1 MKIFHHYNT
10 KATPHHKK
18 DRIEKHFKKRKL
30 IMSTTLSYYLDRI
43 SKYAGLSSAFLVVV
57 LSLLVAYDTV
67 MRYLFSEGSIALQ
80 EIEWHL
86 FDVIFLLGL
95 TYALKHDKHV
105 RVDIFFERYSTESRA
120 IVQIFSMLLLVI
132 PFSLVFLM
140 DALTMLIQSYVQ
152 NEISSDPGGL
162 THRYIIK
169 GVLVLSFILLVLQ
182 ALSEI
187 LKAFQKLENHKRFL
201 RFLSVVIIVGVL
213 IYTADHYDMAYWLD
227 PVLLMFALSLFLLMT
242 GFQVA
247 FVFAGVALLFAMIDN
262 DVGLATLEMQ
272 PYRTYGI
279 MGNTTLMAVPLFIFM
294 GLILEKSKMAE
305 GLLISMGRLFGS
317 VRGGLAI
324 SVVLVGAILAAST
337 GIVGASVVMMSLIAL
352 PLMLKHN
359 YSPALASG
367 SIAASGTLGQ
377 LIPPSIV
384 LIILGDQMHLS
395 VGDLFRAA
403 VVPGLLLITLYVIYI
418 LFIST
423 INKDVAPAITSEDA
437 YSSVLKE
444 AFREIIPPL
453 LLIGVVLGSIF
464 AGIASPSESAAI
476 GVLGAMLLAWSKR
489 NFSYEMVRYAAIETV
504 KLTAMIF
511 MILIGATAFSL
522 VFNELGGGD
531 MAMEFFSGDVGEKW
545 MFIFIAMLVIFLLG
559 FFIDFIEIAF
569 VVVPIL
575 VPIVASFGIDPI
587 WFAILIAMNLQ
598 ASFLTPP
605 FGFALFYLKGA
616 AGDKVS
622 TEAIYK
628 GVIPFIGLQLLALLI
643 IIAYP
648 DLIYL
653 FGK

>member
-1 MKIFHHYNT
+1 MQ
-10 KATPHHKK
+10 
-18 DRIEKHFKKRKL
+18 KRHPNMYL
-30 IMSTTLSYYLDRI
+30 QSSYYLDRI
-43 SKYAGLSSAFLVVV
+43 SKYAGAIAAFLVVL
-57 LSLLVAYDTV
+57 LSLLVTYDAV

-80 EIEWHL
+80 EVEWHL

-105 RVDIFFERYSTESRA
+105 RVDIFFERYSKESRD
-120 IVQIFSMLLLVI
+120 IVQILSMLFLVI
-132 PFSLVFLM
+132 PFSLVFLF
-140 DALTMLIQSYVQ
+140 DSIEMLMQSYLQ
-152 NEISSDPGGL
+152 HEISSDPGGL
-162 THRYIIK
+162 THRYVIK
-169 GVLVLSFILLVLQ
+169 GVLVFSFVLLIIQ

-187 LKAFQKLENHKRFL
+187 LKALGRLESKKNFFRIL
-201 RFLSVVIIVGVL
+201 GIVLVL
-213 IYTADHYDMAYWLD
+213 GGLVYTADHYDMAYWFD
-227 PVLLMFALSLFLLMT
+227 PILLMFALTFFLLMA

-247 FVFAGVALLFAMIDN
+247 FVFAGVALLFATISN
-262 DVGLATLEMQ
+262 EVGLSVLEML

-279 MGNTTLMAVPLFIFM
+279 MDNATLLAVPLFIFM

-305 GLLISMGRLFGS
+305 GLLLSMGKLFGS
-317 VRGGLAI
+317 IRGGLAI

-352 PLMLKHN
+352 PLMLKHH

-377 LIPPSIV
+377 LIPPSII

-403 VVPGLLLITLYVIYI
+403 VVPGLLLIVLYVLYI
-418 LFIST
+418 LLVSYL
-423 INKDVAPAITSEDA
+423 NKEIAPAIVSEEA
-437 YSSVLKE
+437 YGKVFKE
-444 AFREIIPPL
+444 AFKEIIPPL

-476 GVLGAMLLAWSKR
+476 GVLGAMLLAWGKR
-489 NFSYEMVRYAAIETV
+489 NFSYEMVRYASIETV

-531 MAMEFFSGDVGEKW
+531 MAMAFFSSNIGMGEMGGKW
-545 MFIFIAMLVIFLLG
+545 MFIFIAMLAIFLLG

-575 VPIVASFGIDPI
+575 VPIVSSFGIDPV

-616 AGDKVS
+616 AGNKVS
-622 TEAIYK
+622 TGAIYK

-643 IIAYP
+643 ITFYP

>member
-1 MKIFHHYNT
+1 MRHIFITNG
-10 KATPHHKK
+10 
-18 DRIEKHFKKRKL
+18 
-30 IMSTTLSYYLDRI
+30 DRI
-43 SKYAGLSSAFLVVV
+43 SKYAGLISAFLVVV
-57 LSLLVAYDTV
+57 LSLLVAYDAV
-67 MRYLFSEGSIALQ
+67 MRYLFSAGSIALQ
-80 EIEWHL
+80 EVEWHL

-105 RVDIFFERYSTESRA
+105 RVDIFFERYSKETKA
-120 IVQIFSMLLLVI
+120 IVQILSMMLLVI
-132 PFSLVFLM
+132 PFSLVFLSDSM
-140 DALTMLIQSYVQ
+140 DMLTQSYLQ

-162 THRYIIK
+162 THRYLIK
-169 GVLVLSFILLVLQ
+169 GVLVLSFILLIIQ

-187 LKAFQKLENHKRFL
+187 LKAFQKLESKKTFL
-201 RFLSVVIIVGVL
+201 RVLSIVIILGGL
-213 IYTADHYDMAYWLD
+213 IYTAYHYDMAYWFE
-227 PVLLMFALSLFLLMT
+227 PVLLMFALTLFLLMT

-247 FVFAGVALLFAMIDN
+247 FVFAGVALLFAVIDN
-262 DVGLATLEMQ
+262 DVGLATLEML

-305 GLLISMGRLFGS
+305 GLLLSMAKLFGS
-317 VRGGLAI
+317 IRGGLAI

-352 PLMLKHN
+352 PLMLKHR

-403 VVPGLLLITLYVIYI
+403 VVPGLLLIALYIIYI
-418 LFIST
+418 LIISY
-423 INKDVAPAITSEDA
+423 INKDVAPAIVSDVA
-437 YSSVLKE
+437 YGSVLKE
-444 AFREIIPPL
+444 AIREIIPPL

-476 GVLGAMLLAWSKR
+476 GVLGAMVLAWSKR
-489 NFSYEMVRYAAIETV
+489 NFSYEMIRYAAIETV

-531 MAMEFFSGDVGEKW
+531 MAMDFFAGDIGEQW
-545 MFIFIAMLVIFLLG
+545 MFILIAMLVIFLLG

-575 VPIVASFGIDPI
+575 VPIVASFGIDPV

-616 AGDKVS
+616 AGDKIS
-622 TEAIYK
+622 TGAIYK

-643 IIAYP
+643 IIFYP

>member
-1 MKIFHHYNT
+1 MTQNIT
-10 KATPHHKK
+10 
-18 DRIEKHFKKRKL
+18 
-30 IMSTTLSYYLDRI
+30 YYLDNI
-43 SKYAGLSSAFLVVV
+43 SKYSGVLAAFLVVV
-57 LSLLVAYDTV
+57 LSFLVAYDAG
-67 MRYLFSEGSIALQ
+67 MRYLFSSGSIALQ
-80 EIEWHL
+80 EVEWHL

-105 RVDIFFERYSTESRA
+105 RVDIFFERYSKENRA
-120 IVQIFSMLLLVI
+120 IVQILSMLLLVM
-132 PFSLVFLM
+132 PFSLLFLSDSIDM
-140 DALTMLIQSYVQ
+140 LTQSYLQ

-169 GVLVLSFILLVLQ
+169 GVLVLSFILLIIQ
-182 ALSEI
+182 ALSEVF
-187 LKAFQKLENHKRFL
+187 KALQRLESKTTLL
-201 RFLSVVIIVGVL
+201 RVLGIVSVLGGLV
-213 IYTADHYDMAYWLD
+213 YTANHYDMAYWFD
-227 PVLLMFALSLFLLMT
+227 PVLLMFVLTLFLLMT

-247 FVFAGVALLFAMIDN
+247 FVFAGVALFFASISN
-262 DVGLATLEMQ
+262 EVGVSTLEML

-279 MGNTTLMAVPLFIFM
+279 MENATLMAVPLFIFM

-305 GLLISMGRLFGS
+305 GLLLSMGKLFGS
-317 VRGGLAI
+317 IRGGLAI

-359 YSPALASG
+359 YSPALAAG

-377 LIPPSIV
+377 LIPPSII

-403 VVPGLLLITLYVIYI
+403 VIPGLLLIGLYVIYI
-418 LFIST
+418 LIISYM
-423 INKDVAPAITSEDA
+423 NKEIAPAIVSDDA
-437 YSSVLKE
+437 YGDVLKE
-444 AFREIIPPL
+444 AVKEIIPPL

-476 GVLGAMLLAWSKR
+476 GVLGAMLLALSKR
-489 NFSYEMVRYAAIETV
+489 NFSYEMLRYAAIETV

-531 MAMEFFSGDVGEKW
+531 MAMEFFAGDMGDKW
-545 MFIFIAMLVIFLLG
+545 MFIFIAMLAIFLLG

-575 VPIVASFGIDPI
+575 VPIVASFGIDPV

-622 TEAIYK
+622 TGAIYK
-628 GVIPFIGLQLLALLI
+628 GVVPFIILQLTALLI
-643 IIAYP
+643 IIFYP